1 MRATLFDDQRNDLW
15 RIDVDLPCS
24 DEKIRILMLYGPG
37 VSEEARRLVSAIN
50 DAESVMTVPNS
61 W

>member
-15 RIDVDLPCS
+15 RIDVALPCGQ
-24 DEKIRILMLYGPG
+24 EKIRILLDD
-37 VSEEARRLVSAIN
+37 ELEARRLLRSINSATSIL
-50 DAESVMTVPNS
+50 VVPNS